1 MKIGCISLT
10 SFADCFASRVGLGAL
25 WRSAS
30 PLVFLVLVCSSLSA
44 GGYTFRD
51 GFYWQGNRAFTR
63 VSDSYWHNGRW
74 CQRYSYRF
82 HHEYTAPVQV
92 VQKLEAKKLDIDDF
106 RLEALRLAV
115 EDAEQRAKT
124 EQAAEIMGLLGK
136 VAPNQV
142 QQLQGQGVQGQ
153 YAYRLT
159 NTRTPLADQGSTLY
173 GVNSFA
179 NQYPEVDLKLH
190 LNQASNL
197 AENAQRLSGQAT
209 NEFSQLI
216 LQIADLQQQGKS
228 ADSKTAQILAVA
240 QLLAALD
247 AKSET
252 TIEATPVIPS
262 QSNNHH
268 TSSGGGSEPP
278 PQAFDSSALLSVV
291 TEKCSR
297 CHSSE
302 KADGDLNLDNILT
315 FTAEQ
320 SRDLVNRVLST
331 DESLRMPKGGNPLSI
346 EEAQHFVDFYKSRL
360 GGD

>member
-1 MKIGCISLT
+1 
-10 SFADCFASRVGLGAL
+10 
-25 WRSAS
+25 
-30 PLVFLVLVCSSLSA
+30 VLLLLLAVSVSA
-44 GGYTFRD
+44 GSYTFRD

-63 VSDSYWHNGRW
+63 ISDSYWHNGRW
-74 CQRYSYRF
+74 CQRYTYRF
-82 HHEYTAPVQV
+82 HHEYTAPVQAV
-92 VQKLEAKKLDIDDF
+92 VHHDQKQLDIDDF

-142 QQLQGQGVQGQ
+142 QQLQGPGVQGQ
-153 YAYRLT
+153 YQYRLT

-173 GVNSFA
+173 GVNYLA
-179 NQYPEVDLKLH
+179 NQYHEVDLKLH

-216 LQIADLQQQGKS
+216 YELAALQQQGK
-228 ADSKTAQILAVA
+228 AGDAKTAQMLAVVEI
-240 QLLAALD
+240 LKALD
-247 AKSET
+247 AKTET
-252 TIEATPVIPS
+252 TLEATPVIPRNAP
-262 QSNNHH
+262 NNR
-268 TSSGGGSEPP
+268 TSSGNESEPP
-278 PQAFDSSALLSVV
+278 PHAFDSSALLSVI

-297 CHSSE
+297 CHNSD
-302 KADGDLNLDNILT
+302 KADGDLNLDNVLT
-315 FTAEQ
+315 FNAQ
-320 SRDLVNRVLST
+320 QARGLVDRVLSQ

-346 EEAQHFVDFYKSRL
+346 EEAQHFVDLYQSKL